1 MPVVMV
7 LAMWSNVKQLLYRLP
22 KKFRDTQSEQNRR
35 RVIPLLERDNRL
47 SRHTDRMRQFLL
59 SHPFFLA
66 EMLNPVFDNSL
77 HTRCKAD
84 YTSPVYPCYISCQD
98 DFTKIKQSYR

>member
-1 MPVVMV
+1 
-7 LAMWSNVKQLLYRLP
+7 
-22 KKFRDTQSEQNRR
+22 
-35 RVIPLLERDNRL
+35 
-47 SRHTDRMRQFLL
+47 MRQFLL

>member
-7 LAMWSNVKQLLYRLP
+7 LTRWSDVKQLLHGLP

-35 RVIPLLERDNRL
+35 RVIPLLERDNCL
-47 SRHTDRMRQFLL
+47 ARHTDRMRQFLL
-59 SHPFFLA
+59 SHPLFLT
-66 EMLNPVFDNSL
+66 EMLDPVFDNSL

-84 YTSPVYPCYISCQD
+84 YT
-98 DFTKIKQSYR
+98 